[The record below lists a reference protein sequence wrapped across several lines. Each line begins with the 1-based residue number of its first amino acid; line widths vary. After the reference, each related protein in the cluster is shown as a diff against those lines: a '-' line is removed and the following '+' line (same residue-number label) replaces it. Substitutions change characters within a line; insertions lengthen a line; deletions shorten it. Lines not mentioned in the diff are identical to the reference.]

1 MSTNMNAAVLIAAMS
16 ITTILLRFLPF
27 LVFKKETPPYISYLG
42 KVLPPAIIGM
52 LVIYCLK
59 DVTPTASPYGIPE
72 LIAAACVVILQ
83 VWKRN
88 SLISILTGTVVY
100 MDYGSREMGN
110 HKDML
115 SCYIDTAN
123 ALMEQGVLLTSRIV
137 PNGDHCEA
145 SWEEQIPMFM
155 QVLFYNRE

>member
-59 DVTPTASPYGIPE
+59 DVTPTVSPYGIPE

-88 SLISILTGTVVY
+88 SLISILTGTVIY
-100 MDYGSREMGN
+100 MILVQM
-110 HKDML
+110 
-115 SCYIDTAN
+115 
-123 ALMEQGVLLTSRIV
+123 V
-137 PNGDHCEA
+137 
-145 SWEEQIPMFM
+145 F
-155 QVLFYNRE
+155 